1 MAEKSQLLFLPY
13 IQLMRDKEEVIRK
26 LEFLLTSN
34 QREFSLS
41 INQAALLFLIDCDN
55 LNGGPYPE
63 DFERNINFLVHEY
76 CKNTKQNVIMTKEEV
91 LKIIESRCS
100 CRVSSEI
107 NEMIALRYAKLYNAH
122 ISNVYSKLSLDVIE
136 KVCKSISDN

>member
-34 QREFSLS
+34 QREFSLP

-55 LNGGPYPE
+55 LKVDHIRRILKETLIFWYT
-63 DFERNINFLVHEY
+63 NIVRIL
-76 CKNTKQNVIMTKEEV
+76 
-91 LKIIESRCS
+91 
-100 CRVSSEI
+100 
-107 NEMIALRYAKLYNAH
+107 
-122 ISNVYSKLSLDVIE
+122 SKMSL
-136 KVCKSISDN
+136 